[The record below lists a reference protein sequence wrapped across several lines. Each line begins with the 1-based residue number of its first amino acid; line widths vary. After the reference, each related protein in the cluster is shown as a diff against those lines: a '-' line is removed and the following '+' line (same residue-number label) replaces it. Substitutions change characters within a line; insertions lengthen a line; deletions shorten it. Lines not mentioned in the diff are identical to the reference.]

1 MDADQNVKLGDFG
14 LSRQLECPERQFAR
28 TFVGTP
34 YYMSPEIVNNVTYNM
49 KSDIWALGCLVYEM
63 CTLQPPFQARTQQQL
78 NERIRAGGID
88 RIPTCYSTDLFQM
101 IRCMLQ
107 VDVCRSIII

>member
-1 MDADQNVKLGDFG
+1 MNAISISRTRSPFFTEISNQKYANPLQHVLTVLTRQSQNVFLDADQNVKLGDFG

-49 KSDIWALGCLVYEM
+49 KSDIWALGCLVYE
-63 CTLQPPFQARTQQQL
+63 
-78 NERIRAGGID
+78 
-88 RIPTCYSTDLFQM
+88 
-101 IRCMLQ
+101 
-107 VDVCRSIII
+107 